1 MTYLPLFL
9 KTDDEH
15 PILVVG
21 GGEIACA
28 KTEALASVGAR
39 VDVIAK
45 EVSDAIIDM
54 CEQHGFTYT
63 QAEYELRSLEGRRVV
78 VAATD
83 DDDLNEQIAIDCRA
97 RGILVNVVDN
107 PPLCDFIFPALI
119 RRGPLQVA
127 VSTSGVAPTLARM
140 IKQTLETIVPAEF
153 ERLIDFMDAQK
164 SKLRQ
169 RLSQIQP
176 RRLFSEQVI
185 RGPIAEEVLEGNVQ
199 RAEEL
204 FDAALDAYP
213 DTHEAALYL
222 VGTGPGNADL
232 VTLKAIRLLGQAD
245 VILYDRL
252 AAPELISQY
261 GRKDA
266 EKIFVGKTRC
276 HHHKKQEEIDVII
289 ERHLRAGHIV
299 VRLKGGDPGIYGH
312 AAAEIAIA
320 KKVGVPYQI
329 VPGISAAHGCAAYAG
344 VPLTERNKALSV
356 RFLTLYKDQLH
367 DQVFWDGLKYAQN
380 ETLVFYMSS
389 HNYSVLCSKLI
400 ESGFD
405 KDTRFLVVEQGT
417 TPYQKEF
424 SGTLGRFDKDYGEQK
439 FASPCLMI
447 VGDVTRYHDEYKWKQ
462 PPVED
467 GNFFEDLPPLPDKAV
482 PDDKEAA

>member
-9 KTDDEH
+9 KADNQH
-15 PILVVG
+15 PVLVIG

-28 KTEALASVGAR
+28 KTEALASVGVR
-39 VDVIAK
+39 VDVVAK
-45 EVSDAIIDM
+45 ALSDAIIDM
-54 CEQHGFTYT
+54 CDQHGFTYKT
-63 QAEYELRSLEGRRVV
+63 ALYELRMIEGRRIVI
-78 VAATD
+78 AATD
-83 DDDLNEQIAIDCRA
+83 DDALNEQIATDCRR

-107 PPLCDFIFPALI
+107 PPLCDFIFPALV

-127 VSTSGVAPTLARM
+127 VSTSGIAPTLARM

-153 ERLIDFMDAQK
+153 ERLIDFMEVQK
-164 SKLRQ
+164 TKLRK

-176 RRLFSEQVI
+176 RRLFSEDVI

-204 FDAALDAYP
+204 FDEALARYP
-213 DTHEAALYL
+213 DRHSPALYL
-222 VGTGPGNADL
+222 VGTGPGNPDL

-252 AAPELISQY
+252 AAPDLITQY

-276 HHHKKQEEIDVII
+276 HHHKKQEEIDEII
-289 ERHLRAGHIV
+289 ERHLREGHIV

-312 AAAEIAIA
+312 AAEEIAIA

-344 VPLTERNKALSV
+344 LPLTERDKALSV

-367 DQVFWDGLKYAQN
+367 DEHFWEGMRYATN

-389 HNYSVLCSKLI
+389 QNYSALCAKLI

-405 KDTRFLVVEQGT
+405 AETRFLVIEQGT
-417 TPYQKEF
+417 TLYQKEF
-424 SGTLGRFDKDYGEQK
+424 LGSLGTFDALYDGHK

-447 VGDVTRYHDEYKWKQ
+447 VGNVTRYYEDFKWKQ
-462 PPVED
+462 PPIED
-467 GNFFEDLPPLPDKAV
+467 GNFFEDLPPLPEDE
-482 PDDKEAA
+482 PQDDKEVA

>member
-9 KTDDEH
+9 KADDDH
-15 PILVVG
+15 PVLVVG

-28 KTEALASVGAR
+28 KTEALASVGVR
-39 VDVIAK
+39 VDVVAK
-45 EVSDAIIDM
+45 ELGEAIIDM
-54 CEQHGFTYT
+54 CDDHGFSYE
-63 QAEYELRSLEGRRVV
+63 QGEYELRRIEGRRIVI
-78 VAATD
+78 AATD
-83 DDDLNEQIAIDCRA
+83 DDALNERIAHDCRA
-97 RGILVNVVDN
+97 HGILVNVVDN
-107 PPLCDFIFPALI
+107 PPLCDFIFPALV

-127 VSTSGVAPTLARM
+127 VSTSGIAPTLARM

-153 ERLIDFMDAQK
+153 ERLIDFMEAQK
-164 SKLRQ
+164 SKLRKG
-169 RLSQIQP
+169 LSQIQP
-176 RRLFSEQVI
+176 RRLFSEDVI

-204 FDAALDAYP
+204 FDEALARYP
-213 DTHEAALYL
+213 DRHSPALYL

-252 AAPELISQY
+252 AAPELITQY

-276 HHHKKQEEIDVII
+276 HHHKKQEEIDEII
-289 ERHLRAGHIV
+289 ERHLRDGHIV

-312 AAAEIAIA
+312 AAEEIAIA

-344 VPLTERNKALSV
+344 LPLTERDKALSV

-367 DQVFWDGLKYAQN
+367 DETFWEGMQYATN

-389 HNYSVLCSKLI
+389 HNYGTLCEKLI
-400 ESGFD
+400 ENGFD
-405 KDTRFLVVEQGT
+405 ADTRFLVIEQGT

-424 SGTLGRFDKDYGEQK
+424 PGTLARFEEDYADKK

-447 VGDVTRYHDEYKWKQ
+447 VGEVTRYYEEFKWKQ
-462 PPVED
+462 PPIED
-467 GNFFEDLPPLPDKAV
+467 GNFFEDLPPLPEKDE
-482 PDDKEAA
+482 KEAA